1 MTKTIYHGLSRWQW
15 SYSSTIIVIVI
26 VPGTIYNSHS
36 YNILLQLNKL
46 PELANSV
53 KRRMSSHVKPKTSLT
68 TDSPPVMASPHG
80 LNNDD
85 DDDDDVIIGD
95 SDIAAE
101 VKVAVMRR
109 PTIAMPDSCG
119 GGGGRQPGS
128 RNHTGAVYVLSR
140 KRKQFQ
146 IKWSILGNGSLRW
159 FNEQTSLAIPKETIQ
174 LSHVF
179 REPTTRQQQQ
189 QRVDCGS

>member
-1 MTKTIYHGLSRWQW
+1 M
-15 SYSSTIIVIVI
+15 
-26 VPGTIYNSHS
+26 
-36 YNILLQLNKL
+36 QLNKL

-119 GGGGRQPGS
+119 GGGRQPGS

-179 REPTTRQQQQ
+179 REPTTRQQQ
-189 QRVDCGS
+189 RPDNNNNNNGLTVGVKLVICAAELSLPGGGLFWARADLS